1 MKLSLIH
8 NITTR
13 NAYQPVATGAEGD
26 KKMAFRYYG
35 PMGKGVNSEGM
46 ELFDDLKEGIFQTR
60 PNRFVVECTVEGR
73 NVRAYLP
80 NPGRL
85 TELFLPDSRLLLVK
99 HDPAS
104 GRKLAYTV
112 VAVEKDGVPVMLHTH
127 STNDVA
133 RVLIEHDRISGLE
146 GARIVKPE
154 HTIGHSRFDFL
165 LSREGRELVLEVKS
179 CTLFSG
185 RIAMF
190 PDAITDRGR
199 RHLME
204 LAELSRTGMQTAVLF
219 IVHSPSVDYFMPE
232 HHTDLAFSRTLF
244 DVRHDVMV
252 KAVGVTWAQDL
263 RLGSAVRELSIPWDL
278 VDRESH
284 DRGSYIVVLRL
295 SRDRVME
302 IGDLG
307 KMRFRKG
314 YYLYTG
320 SAKADLT
327 QRIERHRRIT
337 TKVQGHIDYL
347 RRCAE
352 WHASFPIR
360 TSDEL
365 ECDLAS
371 ALGSIAEWSVP
382 GFSAIDCACATHLFG
397 MAGDPLHNAAF
408 IDILMDFRIRRLEK
422 KIEA

>member
-1 MKLSLIH
+1 M
-8 NITTR
+8 
-13 NAYQPVATGAEGD
+13 
-26 KKMAFRYYG
+26 
-35 PMGKGVNSEGM
+35 
-46 ELFDDLKEGIFQTR
+46 
-60 PNRFVVECTVEGR
+60 
-73 NVRAYLP
+73 
-80 NPGRL
+80 
-85 TELFLPDSRLLLVK
+85 
-99 HDPAS
+99 
-104 GRKLAYTV
+104 
-112 VAVEKDGVPVMLHTH
+112 
-127 STNDVA
+127 
-133 RVLIEHDRISGLE
+133 
-146 GARIVKPE
+146 
-154 HTIGHSRFDFL
+154 
-165 LSREGRELVLEVKS
+165 
-179 CTLFSG
+179 
-185 RIAMF
+185 
-190 PDAITDRGR
+190 
-199 RHLME
+199 
-204 LAELSRTGMQTAVLF
+204 
-219 IVHSPSVDYFMPE
+219 
-232 HHTDLAFSRTLF
+232 
-244 DVRHDVMV
+244 
-252 KAVGVTWAQDL
+252 
-263 RLGSAVRELSIPWDL
+263 
-278 VDRESH
+278 
-284 DRGSYIVVLRL
+284 VLRL